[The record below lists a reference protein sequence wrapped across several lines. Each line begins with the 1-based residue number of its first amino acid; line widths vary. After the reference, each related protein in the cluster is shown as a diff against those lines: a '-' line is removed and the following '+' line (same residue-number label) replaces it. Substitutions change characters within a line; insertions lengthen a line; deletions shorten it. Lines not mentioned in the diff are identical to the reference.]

1 MCAVYYMCVYFNK
14 KVSLTKLSRLQSKN
28 LSVNTFSDHRKINYL
43 NIYQVKNQT
52 KHFFLSRNQALRVNI
67 NICIFAVKWVLKY
80 SHRNKNV
87 WVVLFPTKPR
97 TMFYSYY
104 WGNIS
109 KSESHQWSNT
119 RGCQLLTAW
128 ETAVKC

>member
-67 NICIFAVKWVLKY
+67 NICIFAVK
-80 SHRNKNV
+80 
-87 WVVLFPTKPR
+87 
-97 TMFYSYY
+97 
-104 WGNIS
+104 
-109 KSESHQWSNT
+109 
-119 RGCQLLTAW
+119 
-128 ETAVKC
+128 